1 MTWKPTIG
9 ERTVRRDR
17 KMTGPVGVN
26 DDARWPLFAV
36 TDGVRA
42 VYTVGGHYW
51 HEGMPDPRD
60 LIGPAPLNAM
70 TWKPT
75 IGKRAV
81 TRAGEVT
88 DIPLSANRGREYTL
102 VTEMGGERYVYTS
115 GGHYWLDGRI
125 DDRDLV
131 GPAPEDVPAAIP
143 AGPDVAGFGPWQDW
157 IRESIK
163 QTYLVRYPSNGKPQ
177 YSYLL
182 ATRVRTHGALDL
194 VDGVPDFG
202 SWEADE

>member
-1 MTWKPTIG
+1 
-9 ERTVRRDR
+9 
-17 KMTGPVGVN
+17 
-26 DDARWPLFAV
+26 
-36 TDGVRA
+36 
-42 VYTVGGHYW
+42 
-51 HEGMPDPRD
+51 
-60 LIGPAPLNAM
+60 M

-143 AGPDVAGFGPWQDW
+143 EGPDVAGFGPWGDW
-157 IRESIK
+157 DESKVGQVCLIK
-163 QTYLVRYPSNGKPQ
+163 QWMGDARS

-182 ATRVRTHGALDL
+182 PTRVRTHGALDV
-194 VDGVPDFG
+194 VDGVPDVR